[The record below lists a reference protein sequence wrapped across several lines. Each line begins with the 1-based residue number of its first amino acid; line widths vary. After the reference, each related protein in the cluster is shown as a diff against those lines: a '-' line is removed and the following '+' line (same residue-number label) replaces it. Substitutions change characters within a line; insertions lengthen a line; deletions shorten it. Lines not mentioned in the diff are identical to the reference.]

1 MKSRISFFDKTVI
14 RKDITRFLPL
24 WLVYFIGGTLVMLV
38 STIESRPESLARSL
52 GTYIGLFGIIN
63 LVYAL
68 LAAQLLFGDL
78 YNFRLCNALHAMPL
92 RRETWFFSHAA
103 SGVLMSLVPNAVGI
117 LVTLPVLGKYWYTA
131 FFWLLGMEMH
141 YLFFFGVA
149 VFCVLCTGSRFAGV
163 AIYGIINFFVLIV
176 QWLLDTIYMPL
187 LYGVVSDMELLVV
200 FCPVVNMLKFQ
211 GDGYFRFEW
220 VSDGVSS
227 HSALRFI
234 GFSDD
239 FPYLVIIMAIGIA
252 FGAVALMMYRRRRLE
267 SAGDFM
273 AVDFLKP
280 VFAVIYTLCVG
291 AVFAFLGE
299 AMDAFL
305 AFLIVGLLL
314 GWFTAQ
320 MLLQRTVRV
329 LHKKTLRGLLAF
341 ALAMVLSM
349 GITWL
354 DPVGISRYVPKAEE
368 VKAVNVSWAGYME
381 PNDAQLEKVLQLHE
395 AILTD
400 GRKPSQNT
408 ISVDIQYT
416 LTDGS
421 HVERSYTVGRDIP
434 SIMNPLKE
442 LATMPETVLG
452 YGEYPDWE
460 TFKKR
465 IPTVVI
471 YGENGDTIY
480 GDKAAALLEAIKA
493 DCEQGTMGQSWV
505 VNDGSYHHCYDL
517 QLIYRDGSYGNSII
531 VYSNAVN
538 TVRWIKENMPQGK

>member
-14 RKDITRFLPL
+14 RKDLTRFLPL

-38 STIESRPESLARSL
+38 STIESRPETLARSM
-52 GTYIGLFGIIN
+52 GTYIAAFGFIN

-78 YNFRLCNALHAMPL
+78 YHSRLCNAMHAMPL

-103 SGVLMSLVPNAVGI
+103 SGILMSLVPNAVGI
-117 LVTLPVLGKYWYTA
+117 LVTVPVLGRYWYAA

-163 AIYGIINFFVLIV
+163 TIYGIINFFVLIV
-176 QWLLDTIYMPL
+176 QWLLDTIYVPL
-187 LYGVVSDMELLVV
+187 LYGVVSDMETLWI
-200 FCPVVNMLKFQ
+200 FCPVVNLIYGAQ
-211 GDGYFRFEW
+211 DAYLRFKW
-220 VSDGVSS
+220 ISDGVSD
-227 HSALRFI
+227 HSALRFV
-234 GFSDD
+234 GLGEQFL
-239 FPYLVIIMAIGIA
+239 YLAIIMAIGIG
-252 FGAVALMMYRRRRLE
+252 FGALALMLYRRRRLE
-267 SAGDFM
+267 TAGDFM

-280 VFAVIYTLCVG
+280 VFAVIYTLCMG

-299 AMDAFL
+299 VIDAFL

-320 MLLQRTVRV
+320 MLLQRTVKV

-354 DPVGISRYVPKAEE
+354 DPVGISRYVPEAQD

-395 AILTD
+395 AILKD

-408 ISVDIQYT
+408 ISLDIQYT

-442 LATMPETVLG
+442 LATMPETVMG
-452 YGEYPDWE
+452 YGAYPDWE
-460 TFKKR
+460 SFQSK
-465 IPTVVI
+465 ISAVIIHGEDTV
-471 YGENGDTIY
+471 Y

-493 DCEQGTMGQSWV
+493 DCEKGTMGQSWV
-505 VNDGSYHHCYDL
+505 VNDAGDYRYDL
-517 QLIYRDGSYGNSII
+517 QLVFKDGSHGNSII

>member
-1 MKSRISFFDKTVI
+1 MGLKTSFFNTTVL
-14 RKDITRFLPL
+14 RKDLTRFAPAWGIFTAGCL
-24 WLVYFIGGTLVMLV
+24 LVIPNVVDANDPGGMLV
-38 STIESRPESLARSL
+38 KSLSL
-52 GTYIGLFGIIN
+52 MGFVN
-63 LVYAL
+63 FCYAL
-68 LAAQLLFGDL
+68 VCALLLFGDL
-78 YNFRLCNALHAMPL
+78 FNARLCNALHAMPL
-92 RRETWFFSHAA
+92 RREGWFLTHLAA
-103 SGVLMSLVPNAVGI
+103 GVCFALIPYGVTAVCI
-117 LVTLPVLGKYWYTA
+117 LPMLDWNWVMAPV
-131 FFWLLGMEMH
+131 WLLGSMLE
-141 YLFFFGVA
+141 YLFFFSAA
-149 VFCVLCTGSRFAGV
+149 VLCVFCTGSRFAGV
-163 AIYGIINFFVLIV
+163 VIYGIINFFVLIV